1 MPKIS
6 TSLPGRQNKSR
17 NLLERLKTGWAGL
30 AFALIAG
37 TFVTLSL
44 APFDIWPLG
53 VLSLALFAWLL
64 NDLDRSQAA
73 KYGFFYGLG
82 MFGSGAS
89 WVYVSIHIYGY
100 APIPLAALLTA
111 LFSGGLALLSSVSA
125 YCYVRWIRD
134 QPGGNTLGLA
144 AIIVLGE
151 WLRSWLLTGF
161 PWIYLG
167 YGHIDTWLAGWGPV
181 GGVWAISFIIAYTGA
196 IISHAFIQRKITRTH
211 LILGLSL
218 WCAGVLLSQVNWVT
232 RKSDQAPVSVAM
244 VQANISQHIKWS
256 RDNYRKTLKQYR
268 DSSSPLWENHDIV
281 IWPEGAIPGYYH
293 NARVFLDDITR
304 RASANNAT
312 LITGIPYFQA
322 STKTNPARSY
332 NSIMAFGNGHGLYH
346 KQRLVPFG
354 EYVPLEKL
362 LRGLI
367 QFFDL
372 PMSAFSAGNS
382 HQEGLFAG
390 DLKLAPFICYEV
402 VYPALVSDWLPSAD
416 LLLTISNDA
425 WFGES
430 IGPLQHLQM
439 AQMRALEAGRYML
452 RSTGNGVSA
461 IIDERGKIVTRSR
474 QFQAEILSGTAQIFS
489 GSTPFARFG
498 TWPVVIFCLL
508 ICFCLRFFKKNEDL
522 ERCRP

>member
-1 MPKIS
+1 MPK
-6 TSLPGRQNKSR
+6 TSASSLGDQIKSKK
-17 NLLERLKTGWAGL
+17 LFGGLKSGWPSFAL
-30 AFALIAG
+30 ALIAG
-37 TFVTLSL
+37 TLVTLSL

-53 VLSLALFAWLL
+53 ILSLALFAWLL
-64 NDLDRSQAA
+64 NDLSQNQAA
-73 KYGFFYGLG
+73 KCGFFYGLG

-89 WVYVSIHIYGY
+89 WVYVSIHVYGY
-100 APIPLAALLTA
+100 APIPLAILLTA
-111 LFSGGLALLSSVSA
+111 LFSGGLALLSSISA

-134 QPGGNTLGLA
+134 HLGGRTLGFA
-144 AIIVLGE
+144 AVIVLSE

-181 GGVWAISFIIAYTGA
+181 GGVWCISFIVAYTGA
-196 IISHAFIQRKITRTH
+196 IIAHAVIQKKITSSH
-211 LILGLSL
+211 LIIGLSL
-218 WCAGVLLSQVNWVT
+218 WCGGAILSQVNWVT
-232 RKSDQAPVSVAM
+232 TKNTQALVRIAM

-256 RDNYRKTLKQYR
+256 KDNYRKTLKQYS
-268 DSSSPLWENHDIV
+268 DSSGPLWANHDIV
-281 IWPEGAIPGYYH
+281 IWPEGAVPGYYH
-293 NARVFLDDITR
+293 NAQVFLDDMAAQ
-304 RASANNAT
+304 ASENNAT
-312 LITGIPYFQA
+312 LITGIPYFKA
-322 STKTNPARSY
+322 PTETSPARSF

-372 PMSAFSAGNS
+372 PMSAFSPGGN

-402 VYPALVSDWLPSAD
+402 VYPELVSDWLPSAD

-439 AQMRALEAGRYML
+439 AQMRALEAGRYLL

-461 IIDERGKIVTRSR
+461 IIDERGKIVTQSR
-474 QFQAEILSGTAQIFS
+474 QFQAEILSGNAKVFS
-489 GSTPFARFG
+489 GSTPFVKFG
-498 TWPVVIFCLL
+498 TWPLIIFCLF
-508 ICFCLRFFKKNEDL
+508 ICLYLRFSKRANT
-522 ERCRP
+522 

>member
-6 TSLPGRQNKSR
+6 ASLPGDPIKSGK
-17 NLLERLKTGWAGL
+17 LLERLKTGWPSFAL
-30 AFALIAG
+30 ALIAG
-37 TFVTLSL
+37 SFVTLSL

-53 VLSLALFAWLL
+53 IFSLALLAWLL
-64 NDLDRSQAA
+64 DNLSRNQAA
-73 KYGFFYGLG
+73 TCGFFYGLG

-89 WVYVSIHIYGY
+89 WVYVSIHVYGY
-100 APIPLAALLTA
+100 APIPLAILLTV
-111 LFSGGLALLSSVSA
+111 LFTSGLALLSSLGA

-134 QPGGNTLGLA
+134 HYGGSTLGFA

-196 IISHAFIQRKITRTH
+196 IITRAAIQNKITATH
-211 LILGLSL
+211 WIVGLSL
-218 WCAGVLLSQVNWVT
+218 WCGGAALSQVSWVT
-232 RKSDQAPVSVAM
+232 ATNNQAPIRIAM

-268 DSSSPLWENHDIV
+268 DSSSPLWANHDIV
-281 IWPEGAIPGYYH
+281 IWPEGAVPGYYH
-293 NARVFLDDITR
+293 NAQVFLEDIAR
-304 RASANNAT
+304 RASENNAT

-322 STKTNPARSY
+322 STEASPARSF
-332 NSIMAFGNGHGLYH
+332 NSIMAFGNGRGLYH

-354 EYVPLEKL
+354 EYVPLEKM

-372 PMSAFSAGNS
+372 PMSAFSAGDND
-382 HQEGLFAG
+382 QEGLFAG
-390 DLKLAPFICYEV
+390 DLKLAPFICYEI
-402 VYPALVSDWLPSAD
+402 VYPELVGDWLPSAD

-439 AQMRALEAGRYML
+439 AQMRALEAGRYLL

-474 QFQAEILSGTAQIFS
+474 QFQAEILSGEAKVFS
-489 GSTPFARFG
+489 GSTPFVSFG
-498 TWPVVIFCLL
+498 TWPTITFCLF
-508 ICFCLRFFKKNEDL
+508 ICLFSRFIN
-522 ERCRP
+522 RANT